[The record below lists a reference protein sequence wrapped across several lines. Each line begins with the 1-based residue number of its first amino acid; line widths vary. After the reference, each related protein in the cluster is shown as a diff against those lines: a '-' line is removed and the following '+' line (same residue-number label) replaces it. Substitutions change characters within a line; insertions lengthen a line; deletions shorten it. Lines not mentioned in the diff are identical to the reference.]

1 MPVRKLCPA
10 KFKHLFSAQT
20 SPFISKVFCNY
31 FIFKLHVNIII
42 VHKYFILLFA
52 CISANIAYCQN
63 HLRYFKITSH
73 YTSFPDTG
81 RAEGHL
87 YDSVFYSTPE
97 HYSDSS
103 VLIITP
109 EHFNA
114 GNSVDLIFWF
124 HGWNNNIDTAIIKY
138 GLARQFEQSKIN
150 AVLVLAETAKNS
162 PDSYGGKL
170 EYENTFAML
179 ASDVINKLVKEKL
192 ISKKSKPGNILLM
205 GHSGAYRVMAH
216 ILDNGNLP
224 VSEVVLF
231 DALYADTESFIKWIT
246 ANSDHRFINIYTD
259 HGGTLEETKSM
270 IQQLNA
276 MQVPLDSE
284 EETQLTNN
292 ELQSNRVMFIHTTQQ
307 HDYII
312 QNPDNFKLYLE
323 NSPFLKKESK

>member
-1 MPVRKLCPA
+1 M
-10 KFKHLFSAQT
+10 
-20 SPFISKVFCNY
+20 
-31 FIFKLHVNIII
+31 
-42 VHKYFILLFA
+42 HKYFILFLA
-52 CISANIAYCQN
+52 SISANVSYSQT
-63 HLRYFKITSH
+63 HLHYFKITSH

-81 RAEGHL
+81 RAAGHL
-87 YDSVFYSTPE
+87 YDSVLYSTPA

-114 GNSVDLIFWF
+114 NNSADLIFWF
-124 HGWNNNIDTAIIKY
+124 HGWNNNIDTAVIKY

-170 EYENTFAML
+170 EQTNTFAML
-179 ASDVINKLVKEKL
+179 VTDVLNKLAGEKL
-192 ISKKSKPGNILLM
+192 ISKNCKPGNILLM

-231 DALYADTESFIKWIT
+231 DALYANTESFMKWIT
-246 ANSDHRFINIYTD
+246 VNNDHRFIDIYTD
-259 HGGTLEETKSM
+259 HGGTLDETKNM
-270 IQQLNA
+270 
-276 MQVPLDSE
+276 MQELSAKNILFDST
-284 EETQLTNN
+284 EETQLTNDA
-292 ELQSNRVMFIHTTQQ
+292 LRSNRILFIHSVHQ

-323 NSPFLKKESK
+323 NSPFLKKEK

>member
-1 MPVRKLCPA
+1 M
-10 KFKHLFSAQT
+10 
-20 SPFISKVFCNY
+20 
-31 FIFKLHVNIII
+31 
-42 VHKYFILLFA
+42 HKYFILFLA
-52 CISANIAYCQN
+52 SISANVSYSQT
-63 HLRYFKITSH
+63 HLQYFKITSH

-81 RAEGHL
+81 RAAGHL
-87 YDSVFYSTPE
+87 YDSVLYSTPA

-103 VLIITP
+103 VIITTP

-114 GNSVDLIFWF
+114 NNSADLIFWF
-124 HGWNNNIDTAIIKY
+124 HGWNNNIDTAVIKY

-170 EYENTFAML
+170 EQTNTFAML
-179 ASDVINKLVKEKL
+179 VTDVLNKLAGEKL
-192 ISKKSKPGNILLM
+192 ISKNCTPGNILLM

-231 DALYADTESFIKWIT
+231 DALYANTESFMKWIT
-246 ANSDHRFINIYTD
+246 VNNDHRFIDIYTD
-259 HGGTLEETKSM
+259 HGGTLDETKNM
-270 IQQLNA
+270 
-276 MQVPLDSE
+276 MQELSAKNILFDST
-284 EETQLTNN
+284 EETQLTNDA
-292 ELQSNRVMFIHTTQQ
+292 LRSNRILFIHSVHQ

-323 NSPFLKKESK
+323 NSPFLKKEK

>member
-1 MPVRKLCPA
+1 M
-10 KFKHLFSAQT
+10 
-20 SPFISKVFCNY
+20 
-31 FIFKLHVNIII
+31 
-42 VHKYFILLFA
+42 HKYFILFLA
-52 CISANIAYCQN
+52 SISANVSYSQT
-63 HLRYFKITSH
+63 HLQYFKITSH

-81 RAEGHL
+81 RAAGHL
-87 YDSVFYSTPE
+87 YDSVLYSTRA

-114 GNSVDLIFWF
+114 NNSTDLIFWF
-124 HGWNNNIDTAIIKY
+124 HGWNNNIDTAVIKY

-170 EYENTFAML
+170 EQTNTFAML
-179 ASDVINKLVKEKL
+179 VTDVLNKLAGEKL
-192 ISKKSKPGNILLM
+192 ISKNCTPGNILLM

-231 DALYADTESFIKWIT
+231 DALYANTESFMKWIT
-246 ANSDHRFINIYTD
+246 VNNDHRFIDIYTD
-259 HGGTLEETKSM
+259 HGGTLDETKNMMHELSAKN
-270 IQQLNA
+270 ILF
-276 MQVPLDSE
+276 DST
-284 EETQLTNN
+284 EETQLTNDA
-292 ELQSNRVMFIHTTQQ
+292 LRSNRILFIHSVHQ

-323 NSPFLKKESK
+323 NSPFLKKEK

>member
-1 MPVRKLCPA
+1 M
-10 KFKHLFSAQT
+10 
-20 SPFISKVFCNY
+20 
-31 FIFKLHVNIII
+31 
-42 VHKYFILLFA
+42 HKYFILFLA
-52 CISANIAYCQN
+52 SISANVSYSQT
-63 HLRYFKITSH
+63 HLQYFKITSH

-81 RAEGHL
+81 RAAGHL
-87 YDSVFYSTPE
+87 YDSVLYSTRA

-114 GNSVDLIFWF
+114 NNSTDLIFWF
-124 HGWNNNIDTAIIKY
+124 HGWNNNIDTAVIKY

-170 EYENTFAML
+170 EQTNTFAML
-179 ASDVINKLVKEKL
+179 VTDVLNKLAGEKL
-192 ISKKSKPGNILLM
+192 ISKNCTPGNILLM

-231 DALYADTESFIKWIT
+231 DALYANTESFMKWIT
-246 ANSDHRFINIYTD
+246 VNNDHRFIDICTD
-259 HGGTLEETKSM
+259 HGGTLDETKNM
-270 IQQLNA
+270 
-276 MQVPLDSE
+276 MQELSAKNILFDST
-284 EETQLTNN
+284 EETQLTNDA
-292 ELQSNRVMFIHTTQQ
+292 LQSNRILFIHSVHQ

-323 NSPFLKKESK
+323 NSPFLKKEK